1 MTASFPTALRLP
13 VVAAPMFLVSGP
25 ELVTAACTA
34 GIVGSFPTQNC
45 RTAADLD
52 TWMGSITDHLRAA
65 EAAGSRPVAPWAANV
80 ITHSSNARLTD
91 DLRLIAEYKPQIVI
105 TALGSPKPVMDIVKG
120 YGGTVIADVVNLRL
134 AHKAADAGVDGMACV
149 SAGAGGHTGHLS
161 PFAFTS
167 AVREFFDGMIII
179 GGGISDGHGVA
190 GAVTAGAD
198 LVYMGTRFLAA
209 SESMAVDGYKQM
221 VVDHGV
227 DDLLVS
233 SAITGT
239 PASWLKPSLVA
250 CGLDPENLTPPS
262 GDKNYTAGAESMKRW
277 KDVWAAGQGL
287 APIRA
292 IEPVS
297 TIVET
302 IEGEYLTALRR
313 ASRSAVPAVM

>member
-1 MTASFPTALRLP
+1 MTDSFLSTLRLP

-52 TWMGSITDHLRAA
+52 TWMGSITDQLRTA
-65 EAAGSRPVAPWAANV
+65 EAAAVPVAPWAANV
-80 ITHSSNARLTD
+80 ITHSSNARLAD

-190 GAVTAGAD
+190 GAITAGAD

-209 SESMAVDGYKQM
+209 AESMAADGYKQM
-221 VVDHGV
+221 VVDHGP
-227 DDLLVS
+227 DDLVVS

-239 PASWLKPSLVA
+239 PASWLKPSLAA
-250 CGLDPENLTPPS
+250 CGLDPDNLTPPT
-262 GDKNYTAGAESMKRW
+262 GEKNYTAGAESMKRW

-287 APIRA
+287 APIRG

-297 TIVET
+297 TIVES
-302 IEGEYLTALRR
+302 IEKEYIEALQRSGR
-313 ASRSAVPAVM
+313 LAGSAVR